1 VNVET
6 SLPYRLI
13 DATATRS
20 YRRQLGEILLPAAPP
35 AITLAIALG
44 LGLLP
49 IELAAAAA
57 IAAGIVMLYA
67 SGLAP
72 SKIHA
77 ARFLDHS
84 LGAKDH
90 FLTLATAAGERD
102 LLTVV
107 EADAAAIASHASH
120 EGPPRLP
127 PARKRPLVTSLLLS
141 LFAFALLWS
150 LPRLSSLAST
160 GGGGLE
166 QIAAELAASGD
177 DELARALGEVSRA
190 LRDPKLSNEEKRA
203 KVDEALRKLDATE
216 RKQAA
221 AAGSSGGGGQK
232 GDPNQQQKGE
242 QAKGRGEQG
251 EGSGSQKQ
259 QAAGQGG
266 GSGAAR
272 AKAKQELA
280 KIAGELAG
288 EAQQGKA
295 EKGESAKQQQQPSGG
310 GIQGPESGAEE
321 RKPGERESTGNQ
333 PGKNPDKPGGNQ
345 QPGGDQGASQA
356 ERGGENQPDQA
367 GQAAKPGSGAG
378 AEGQSAGQ
386 RSSSAADAKPA
397 ERYYKAGEGPD
408 GTIVDGRY
416 VRVRVPEENQQLP
429 GSERVAK
436 PGDAS
441 PQTPYG
447 NAPLPPP
454 GAPGEIG
461 AEQPLPLEYRDA
473 FKTGS

>member
-1 VNVET
+1 MTVET
-6 SLPYRLI
+6 TLPYRLI

-35 AITLAIALG
+35 AIALAIALG

-57 IAAGIVMLYA
+57 IAAGMVMLYA

-72 SKIHA
+72 SKIQA

-107 EADAAAIASHASH
+107 EADAAAIASHGGSA
-120 EGPPRLP
+120 RLP
-127 PARKRPLVTSLLLS
+127 PARQRPFVTSLLLS
-141 LFAFALLWS
+141 LLGFALLWS

-221 AAGSSGGGGQK
+221 GAGSSGGGGQK
-232 GDPNQQQKGE
+232 GDPNQQQKKGE

-266 GSGAAR
+266 GSGEAR

-288 EAQQGKA
+288 EPQKA

-345 QPGGDQGASQA
+345 KPGGDQGASQA

-378 AEGQSAGQ
+378 AEGQGAGQ

>member
-13 DATATRS
+13 DAIATRS

-35 AITLAIALG
+35 AIALAIALG

-49 IELAAAAA
+49 IELAVAAA
-57 IAAGIVMLYA
+57 ITAGIVMLYA

-72 SKIHA
+72 SKIQA

-84 LGAKDH
+84 LCAKDH

-120 EGPPRLP
+120 EGSPRLP
-127 PARKRPLVTSLLLS
+127 PARKRPFVASLLLS
-141 LFAFALLWS
+141 LFAFALLWL

-177 DELARALGEVSRA
+177 AELARALGEVSRA

-203 KVDEALRKLDATE
+203 KVDEALRKLDAAE

-221 AAGSSGGGGQK
+221 GAGSSGGGGQK
-232 GDPNQQQKGE
+232 GDQNQQQKGE

-259 QAAGQGG
+259 QASGQGG
-266 GSGAAR
+266 GSGEAH
-272 AKAKQELA
+272 AKAKQELS

-288 EAQQGKA
+288 AAQKA

-345 QPGGDQGASQA
+345 KPGGDPGASQA
-356 ERGGENQPDQA
+356 GGENQPDRAEQA
-367 GQAAKPGSGAG
+367 VKPGSGAG
-378 AEGQSAGQ
+378 TGGQGAGQ
-386 RSSSAADAKPA
+386 RSSSQADAKPA

-408 GTIVDGRY
+408 GAIVDGRY

-461 AEQPLPLEYRDA
+461 AEQPVPLEYRDA